1 MVGHC
6 KVFAGRK
13 DGHRI
18 WPTLYKWTL
27 SEIGAWKYS
36 DLELG
41 IGTQVNIKLLLIL
54 STKLQIDATGLFG
67 YLKWGNSSWNGYLGT
82 GYMH

>member
-1 MVGHC
+1 MTFMVGHC
-6 KVFAGRK
+6 KVFAGHK

-27 SEIGAWKYS
+27 FEIGAWKYS
-36 DLELG
+36 HLELR

-54 STKLQIDATGLFG
+54 STTLQIDVLA
-67 YLKWGNSSWNGYLGT
+67 YLAI
-82 GYMH
+82 